1 MEFMQ
6 QSNTENEHSVKKIL
20 LEGLQ
25 NPLCCISSDY
35 IQGNCMT
42 FIWRTGSPAK
52 ILENIEVDDNLYSFE
67 K

>member
-1 MEFMQ
+1 MEFMKQ
-6 QSNTENEHSVKKIL
+6 ASTEKNVL

-25 NPLCCISSDY
+25 NPLYCISSFY
-35 IQGNCMT
+35 IQGNCKA

-52 ILENIEVDDNLYSFE
+52 ILENIEVGDNVYSFE